1 MKRWINYKQNF
12 RGRNYRGQN
21 SRGRN
26 FQYRNNKQP
35 QAEAAA
41 SATDEGLALQPD
53 DDEEEEEAGL
63 DDTCAEFAAYMEMK
77 GDKEFLKFCEAKDQV
92 GSENA

>member
-26 FQYRNNKQP
+26 FQYRNKQQ

-41 SATDEGLALQPD
+41 SATDEGLALQPEEE
-53 DDEEEEEAGL
+53 DEEEDNGL
-63 DDTCAEFAAYMEMK
+63 DDTCAEFAAYVEMK
-77 GDKEFLKFCEAKDQV
+77 SDKEFLKFCEIKDKAD
-92 GSENA
+92 SENS